1 MRICKYMLIFLDL
14 LLLFTGMYIVLTMAE
29 EITVQYML
37 VFIILSLVLTNL
49 GSYFYFRRR
58 FIGFSNEVCRNTE
71 EILHGHSIKEQQN
84 KETLTSKMIME
95 LEKIEDIFSFQL
107 AESQNEKKELQEM
120 ISELTHQIKTP
131 ASNIQMYCEMF
142 SDPDISSE
150 EAKQFVMV
158 IKQQLKKL
166 EFLLDVLVKS
176 SRLENDMINLQ
187 MENSRLIETLAVA
200 VNSVMQKAELKGIDI
215 SVSCRPAIQVYH
227 DMKWT
232 AEAIENILDNS
243 IKYTPENGKVLISVE
258 VGEMYTVIKIKDTG
272 KGIETAHINDIFKR
286 FYREKSSAK
295 DEGLGLGLYLA
306 RNIIN
311 SQGGYVSV
319 HSSLG
324 KGSIFFVCLP
334 NHTPK

>member
-187 MENSRLIETLAVA
+187 MENSRLIETLAAA

>member
-37 VFIILSLVLTNL
+37 VFIILSLVLTSL

-295 DEGLGLGLYLA
+295 DEGLGLGLCLT

-324 KGSIFFVCLP
+324 KGSNFSVCLP
-334 NHTPK
+334 NRTPK

>member
-1 MRICKYMLIFLDL
+1 MLIFLNVL
-14 LLLFTGMYIVLTMAE
+14 LFFTGMYIVLTMVE
-29 EITVQYML
+29 KITVQYML
-37 VFIILSLVLTNL
+37 VFIILSFMLTNL

-107 AESQNEKKELQEM
+107 AESQNEKRELQEM

-200 VNSVMQKAELKGIDI
+200 VNSVMQKAEHKRIDI

-232 AEAIENILDNS
+232 AEAIENILDN
-243 IKYTPENGKVLISVE
+243 
-258 VGEMYTVIKIKDTG
+258 D
-272 KGIETAHINDIFKR
+272 
-286 FYREKSSAK
+286 
-295 DEGLGLGLYLA
+295 
-306 RNIIN
+306 
-311 SQGGYVSV
+311 
-319 HSSLG
+319 
-324 KGSIFFVCLP
+324 
-334 NHTPK
+334 